1 MLKKDFFLKPIHHMQ
16 RRYESL
22 RAAYVD
28 NLTNEEISKRFGY
41 TVYSVKSL
49 KRDSKDIKAE
59 DIFKELRRGPKRP
72 QDRTISAK
80 ERMIELRKRNF
91 SVVEIHEKLKQEGIK
106 LSTNHISV
114 LLRRE
119 GFTKLFRRTNR
130 ERLEALQQDKRYP
143 EISDVSLFADKKEV
157 STTFGGVFLFLPL
170 ILQLKLDELFRAD
183 GLRSTKAIP
192 SISYLLSY
200 LALKLLGKDRVC
212 HIDDFG
218 FDNGLGVFAGLN
230 VLPKS
235 AAISSYTYRH
245 SAKVIRKLLSG
256 FVKRLHL
263 EGYIKG
269 RNINLDFH
277 VIPHYGDE
285 SVLQGHWVPTR
296 GKRMKSVLSFFAQ
309 DLDTTF
315 LCFSDGDI
323 RREAQS
329 DEILE
334 FVKFYENST
343 GILPE
348 RLVFDSKLTTYRNLN
363 KLNQKKILFITLK
376 RRGKNILKEIS
387 TIKKWNKVTLDNVR
401 RKYRHLQFVEKEIEI
416 KDYEGSV
423 RQIIV
428 QGAGRELPMCL
439 ISNDIKSSVK
449 EVLTVYSHRWRIEN
463 NIQENVDFFNLNALA
478 SPVVVK
484 VNFDIA
490 MTLIANTLYK
500 ILAQKTKWFKNA
512 TPKTISRN
520 FIDVKTNIKIKDDKI
535 VVKLGLKN
543 YNPVIMEWVNSL
555 NEIKIPWWNDR
566 TLAFDFE

>member
-1 MLKKDFFLKPIHHMQ
+1 MLNKDFFLKPTHPMQ
-16 RRYESL
+16 IRYEAL
-22 RAAYVD
+22 RASYVD
-28 NLTNEEISKRFGY
+28 NLSSEEISKSFAY
-41 TVYSVKSL
+41 TVYSFKSL

-59 DIFKELRRGPKRP
+59 DIFKELKRGPKRP
-72 QDRTISAK
+72 QERTISSR
-80 ERMIELRKRNF
+80 ERIIELRKKNF
-91 SVVEIHEKLKQEGIK
+91 SVVEIQEKLKHEGIK
-106 LSTNHISV
+106 LSINHLSV

-143 EISDVSLFADKKEV
+143 EISDIKLFAERQEV

-170 ILQLKLDELFRAD
+170 IRQLRLDELFGAD
-183 GLRSTKAIP
+183 GFRSTKAIP

-218 FDNGLGVFAGLN
+218 FDYGLGVFAGLN

-235 AAISSYTYRH
+235 ASISGYTYRH
-245 SAKVIRKLLSG
+245 SARVIRKLLNG

-269 RNINLDFH
+269 HNINLDFH
-277 VIPHYGDE
+277 VIPHYGDG
-285 SVLQGHWVPTR
+285 SVLEGHWVPTR

-315 LCFSDGDI
+315 LCFSDGEI
-323 RREAQS
+323 RKDTQS

-334 FVKFYENST
+334 FIKFYENST
-343 GILPE
+343 GLLPE
-348 RLVFDSKLTTYRNLN
+348 RLVFDSKLTTYRNLD
-363 KLNQKKILFITLK
+363 KLNQRGILFITLK
-376 RRGKNILKEIS
+376 RRGKNFLEEIS
-387 TIKKWNKVTLDNVR
+387 NITKWNKVTLDNVK
-401 RKYRHLQFVEKEIEI
+401 RKYRNLQYREKEIPL

-423 RQIIV
+423 REIIV

-439 ISNDIKSSVK
+439 ISNDLKSSVK
-449 EVLTVYSHRWRIEN
+449 EILTIYSHRWRIEN

-484 VNFDIA
+484 VDFDIA

-520 FIDVKTNIKIKDDKI
+520 FIDIKTNISIKGDIIK
-535 VVKLGLKN
+535 VKLGLKN

-555 NEIKIPWWNDR
+555 EEIKIPWWENR
-566 TLAFDFE
+566 TMVFDFE

>member
-1 MLKKDFFLKPIHHMQ
+1 MLNKDFFIKPTHPMQ
-16 RRYESL
+16 RRYEAL
-22 RAAYVD
+22 RASYVD
-28 NLTNEEISKRFGY
+28 NLSNEEVSKRFGY
-41 TVYSVKSL
+41 TLYSFKSL
-49 KRDSKDIKAE
+49 KRDFKDIKAE
-59 DIFKELRRGPKRP
+59 DIFKELKRGPKR
-72 QDRTISAK
+72 QQERTVSAK

-91 SVVEIHEKLKQEGIK
+91 SVVEIQEKLKQEGIK

-130 ERLEALQQDKRYP
+130 ERLEALQRDKRYP
-143 EISDVSLFADKKEV
+143 EISDVSLFAEKPKV

-170 ILQLKLDELFRAD
+170 IRQLRLDELFGAD
-183 GLRSTKAIP
+183 GFRSTKAIP

-218 FDNGLGVFAGLN
+218 FDYGLGLFAGLN

-235 AAISSYTYRH
+235 ASISSYTYRH
-245 SAKVIRKLLSG
+245 STRVIRKLLNG

-285 SVLQGHWVPTR
+285 TVLQDHWVPTR

-334 FVKFYENST
+334 FIKFYENST
-343 GILPE
+343 GLLPE
-348 RLVFDSKLTTYRNLN
+348 RLVFDSKLTAYRNLN
-363 KLNQKKILFITLK
+363 KLNQRGILFITLK
-376 RRGKNILKEIS
+376 RRGKNFLKEIS
-387 TIKKWNKVTLDNVR
+387 RITKWNKVTLDNVK
-401 RKYRHLQFVEKEIEI
+401 RKYRNLQYVEKKIKI

-423 RQIIV
+423 REIIV

-439 ISNDIKSSVK
+439 ISNDLKSSVK
-449 EVLTVYSHRWRIEN
+449 EILTIYSHRWRIEN

-484 VNFDIA
+484 VDFDIA

-500 ILAQKTKWFKNA
+500 ILAQKTKWFKHA

-520 FIDVKTNIKIKDDKI
+520 FIDIKTNIKIKNDMI
-535 VVKLGLKN
+535 IVKLGLKN

-555 NEIKIPWWNDR
+555 EEIRIPWWDNR
-566 TLAFDFE
+566 ILVFDFD